1 MKVMELEDE
10 NTAQQMQIMNLMV
23 ASETQAGQI
32 SDQAGTIEEQA
43 GQIEAL

>member
-10 NTAQQMQIMNLMV
+10 NTAQQMQIMNLMME
-23 ASETQAGQI
+23 SETQAGQI

-43 GQIEAL
+43 GLIGGL